1 MWGIR
6 RQISLLLAEGHP
18 EAPHYPIGMV
28 WDEAR
33 LVVERHN
40 GAHATQAVL
49 VQLAVAS
56 VLSKDGAKEFKKT
69 ISRLNDSG
77 YSAG

>member
-1 MWGIR
+1 M
-6 RQISLLLAEGHP
+6 SEGHP
-18 EAPHYPIGMV
+18 DAPYYPIGVV

-33 LVVERHN
+33 IVVERHN

-49 VQLAVAS
+49 VQLAVSS

-69 ISRLNDSG
+69 INRLNDSG
-77 YSAG
+77 DQ

>member
-1 MWGIR
+1 M
-6 RQISLLLAEGHP
+6 LLSEGHAD
-18 EAPHYPIGMV
+18 APYYPIGKV
-28 WDEAR
+28 WDECR

-56 VLSKDGAKEFKKT
+56 ILSKDGAKEFKKT
-69 ISRLNDSG
+69 INRLNESG
-77 YSAG
+77 Y